1 MARKETFHGSDTGC
15 ELYSGLHEH
24 LQGDRFWGHNRNW
37 NLLLNHEGKIRLEI
51 KGRSL
56 DFEKGS
62 LVLIEPESPRKFVV
76 LGNWQVQWI
85 HFNLDLHVPFS
96 PEWPC
101 VIPGVFRL
109 MPDKTEFDKF
119 KTLFAEVRQICRIR
133 RLGWYR
139 LAYCLVQE
147 VILRGNMLNES
158 GLDSRHI
165 EFASRMLENLGS
177 VENMGELAEKCSLS
191 RAGFFEKFK
200 ETFGVTPGEYRE
212 QQVLSRVQE
221 LLETT
226 AMSLKEIAGMMKYDN
241 VFYLSL
247 RFKKKFG
254 VSSREYRARYRA
266 TLSHPSSAAPHG
278 SEN

>member
-1 MARKETFHGSDTGC
+1 MRLKETFRSDVTGC
-15 ELYSGLHEH
+15 ELYSGLTEH
-24 LQGDRFWGHNRNW
+24 YNNDKFWGHNRNW
-37 NLLLNHEGKIRLEI
+37 NLLLNQEGKFRLEI
-51 KGRSL
+51 NGRST

-62 LVLIEPESPRKFVV
+62 LVLIEPGPLRKFIVSE
-76 LGNWQVQWI
+76 NWQVQWI
-85 HFNLDLHVPFS
+85 HFNLDLHVPFTS
-96 PEWPC
+96 EWPSL
-101 VIPGVFRL
+101 IPGVFRL
-109 MPDKTEFDKF
+109 LPDKAEFGKF
-119 KTLFAEVRQICRIR
+119 KSLFAEVRQICRIR

-147 VILRGNMLNES
+147 IILRGNMLNES
-158 GLDSRHI
+158 GLDPRHI
-165 EFASRMLENLGS
+165 EFAARMLENLGS

-226 AMSLKEIAGMMKYDN
+226 SMSLKEIAGVMKYDN

-254 VSSREYRARYRA
+254 VSPREYRTRYRA
-266 TLSHPSSAAPHG
+266 TLFQPPSTALRDSK
-278 SEN
+278 N